1 MQIGNNIYINL
12 IVNGM
17 NVTDLL
23 QFSDVLNF
31 RIVETAGAS
40 LPFVYMR
47 FLTRSQEIMDSV
59 QLGNTFKI
67 SIGNSP
73 ENADTFEV
81 DSIQPTQPVKD
92 PSNKGWVVEL
102 AGFIGSKTYMV
113 EEASKSYFGNSMF
126 VCNKVLKK
134 YLGGKGNF
142 HFNSDFKTVNE
153 NQIYWRRNNRTACY
167 FITDTLLHMDVRPSF
182 PLFAFDKYKN
192 FYLKD
197 LDKAIKEGPKY
208 IFSAMTPTKP
218 NMYQYLN
225 NLNVE
230 TFREEY
236 NLYSGYNKMTEV
248 YGSDEGVPQYIV
260 DSNTPIIASTSIA
273 EEQYVGNI
281 IQTNEIQSSNVH
293 KNYTACFVH
302 NTNKLISLSTE
313 LGALVFVGEYHKNF
327 KPLDLIQLNSGADS
341 TDDGYYLIDTIL
353 TEIDTSSGGIRTIV
367 YITRDNKNRVEDSVY
382 PKPAKGIKVLDK
394 LRNDIVSICQSIK
407 VVYAQAMR
415 FMDGRF
421 LGELLSFGI
430 ETKYNLLHSFRADG
444 FITDFTSG
452 ANLLNSLVGAGN
464 SLMNKFVYMML
475 PKDVASL
482 FNNFLI
488 DRPSLQDLLL
498 SYIDQYVDPDVVEVA
513 NLIANLVYSGTMK
526 LNEVAKDNGIFI
538 TIAGGI
544 GATTIIKEIAEGEAT
559 LEEQTYQEERQ
570 PDVNDIID
578 GFENNTSGLD
588 IPFPRITLTESEA
601 ILPQDKLKD
610 VIANKTIDN
619 LNELGY
625 LKSVDKDKLKDIM
638 LGKEPIDF
646 NIINAINKSAGDS
659 YSYRFWGTF
668 KDITELADFYIKKA
682 YKDKYR
688 TIPCTKLVSAIR
700 NSKIFFAC
708 PASETDLK
716 FYINSKRVE
725 MQSFTISLGYK
736 DIYGTPILYNVYY
749 NDKGYNSNS
758 VLFEVKQGGMV

>member
-1 MQIGNNIYINL
+1 MDTQDFVEY
-12 IVNGM
+12 
-17 NVTDLL
+17 
-23 QFSDVLNF
+23 SDVLNF
-31 RIVETAGAS
+31 RLVESAGAS
-40 LPFVYMR
+40 LPYLYVK
-47 FLTRSQEIMDSV
+47 FLTRNKDVMNSIQ
-59 QLGNTFKI
+59 QGNI
-67 SIGNSP
+67 VDVSIGNTV
-73 ENADTFEV
+73 EDADTFE
-81 DSIQPTQPVKD
+81 IIALQPSQAKED
-92 PSNKGWVVEL
+92 PSGSGWCVEL
-102 AGFIGSKTYMV
+102 VGFIGPKAYMIDQFNECYLGNSLMV
-113 EEASKSYFGNSMF
+113 AKQAIESYF
-126 VCNKVLKK
+126 NKDCV
-134 YLGGKGNF
+134 YTDIT
-142 HFNSDFKTVNE
+142 SVNE
-153 NQIYWRRNNRTACY
+153 NQVHWRQNNHTSAY
-167 FITDTLLHMDVRPSF
+167 FVADSLLHMDIRPSF
-182 PLFAFDKYKN
+182 PVFAFDRYNN
-192 FYLKD
+192 FYIRDIQKL
-197 LDKAIKEGPKY
+197 LQGEIRFTFTVNEPTGPNEFQFKNKFQLESY
-208 IFSAMTPTKP
+208 K
-218 NMYQYLN
+218 
-225 NLNVE
+225 
-230 TFREEY
+230 EEY
-236 NLYSGYNKMTEV
+236 NLQSGYNKITE
-248 YGSDEGVPQYIV
+248 YTTEKGLPLSKI
-260 DSNTPIIASTSIA
+260 NTNQPILASTSVA
-273 EEQYVGNI
+273 EEQYVGNR
-281 IQTNEIQSSNVH
+281 IQPNEIQTSNVH
-293 KNYTACFVH
+293 KTYVEAFAH
-302 NTNKLISLSTE
+302 NVNKLMALSSE
-313 LGALVFVGEYHKNF
+313 LGAIKLTGPYYKQF
-327 KPLDLIQLNSGADS
+327 KPTQLVKVITNKDGK
-341 TDDGYYLIDTIL
+341 DDGYYLIDTIV
-353 TEIDTSSGGIRTIV
+353 TEAKSGSGGVLTSIYV
-367 YITRDNKNRVEDSVY
+367 TRDNKNRVEDSIY
-382 PKPAKGIKVLDK
+382 PKPAKGIRVLDK
-394 LRNDIVSICQSIK
+394 LRNDITSICQSIK

-421 LGELLSFGI
+421 LSELLSFGI
-430 ETKYNLLHSFRADG
+430 DTKYNLLHSFRADG

-578 GFENNTSGLD
+578 GFENNTTGLD

-601 ILPQDKLKD
+601 VLPEEQLKD
-610 VIANKTIDN
+610 IIANKTIDN

-625 LKSVDKDKLKDIM
+625 LKGVNKDKLKDIM

-668 KDITELADFYIKKA
+668 KDVTELADFYIKKA

>member
-1 MQIGNNIYINL
+1 MDTQDFVEY
-12 IVNGM
+12 
-17 NVTDLL
+17 
-23 QFSDVLNF
+23 SDVLNF
-31 RIVETAGAS
+31 RLVESAGAS
-40 LPFVYMR
+40 LPYLYVK
-47 FLTRSQEIMDSV
+47 FLTRNKDVMNSIQ
-59 QLGNTFKI
+59 QGNI
-67 SIGNSP
+67 VDVSIGNTV
-73 ENADTFEV
+73 EDADTFE
-81 DSIQPTQPVKD
+81 IIALQPSQAKED
-92 PSNKGWVVEL
+92 PSGSGWCVEL
-102 AGFIGSKTYMV
+102 VGFIGPKAYMIDQFNDCYV
-113 EEASKSYFGNSMF
+113 GNSLMVAKQAIEDYF
-126 VCNKVLKK
+126 DKDCV
-134 YLGGKGNF
+134 YTDIT
-142 HFNSDFKTVNE
+142 SVNE
-153 NQIYWRRNNRTACY
+153 NQVYWRQNNHTSAY
-167 FITDTLLHMDVRPSF
+167 FVADSLLHMDIRPSF
-182 PLFAFDKYKN
+182 PVFAFDRYNN
-192 FYLKD
+192 FYIRDIQKL
-197 LDKAIKEGPKY
+197 LQGEIRFTFTVNEPTGPNEFQFKNKFQLESY
-208 IFSAMTPTKP
+208 K
-218 NMYQYLN
+218 
-225 NLNVE
+225 
-230 TFREEY
+230 EEY
-236 NLYSGYNKMTEV
+236 NLQSGYNKITE
-248 YGSDEGVPQYIV
+248 YTTEKGLPLSKI
-260 DSNTPIIASTSIA
+260 NTNQPILASTSVA
-273 EEQYVGNI
+273 EEQYVGNR
-281 IQTNEIQSSNVH
+281 IQPNEIQTSNVH
-293 KNYTACFVH
+293 KTYVEAFAH
-302 NTNKLISLSTE
+302 NVNKLMALSSE
-313 LGALVFVGEYHKNF
+313 LGAIKLTGPYYKQF
-327 KPLDLIQLNSGADS
+327 KPTQLVKVITNKDGK
-341 TDDGYYLIDTIL
+341 DDGYYLIDTIV
-353 TEIDTSSGGIRTIV
+353 TEAKSSSGGVLTSIYV
-367 YITRDNKNRVEDSVY
+367 TRDNKNRVEDNIY
-382 PKPAKGIKVLDK
+382 PKPAKGIRVLDK

-421 LGELLSFGI
+421 LSELLSFGI
-430 ETKYNLLHSFRADG
+430 DTKYNLLHSFRADG
-444 FITDFTSG
+444 FIADFTSG

-668 KDITELADFYIKKA
+668 KDVTELADFYIKKA